1 MSPRMLVVYG
11 LLLLGVG
18 IQWLCALGMLVF
30 RGPFERLHLLG
41 PANGVGAL
49 AIVVA
54 VALDTP
60 AKGGGVKALLIGA
73 VMLVTGPVLTHAVA
87 RAATLH
93 ERAPEKPGDVPEV
106 EP

>member
-1 MSPRMLVVYG
+1 MSARTLGVDALLV
-11 LLLLGVG
+11 LGVG

-60 AKGGGVKALLIGA
+60 AKGGGVKALVVGA
-73 VMLVTGPVLTHAVA
+73 VMLVTSPVLTHAVA
-87 RAATLH
+87 RAMTLR
-93 ERAPEKPGDVPEV
+93 ERAPDKPEDVPEV

>member
-1 MSPRMLVVYG
+1 MSPRTLAVDG

-49 AIVVA
+49 AVVLA

-60 AKGGGVKALLIGA
+60 AKGGGVKALVVGA
-73 VMLVTGPVLTHAVA
+73 VLLVTSPVLSHAVA
-87 RAATLH
+87 RAATLR
-93 ERAPEKPGDVPEV
+93 ERAPEKPEAVPEG

>member
-1 MSPRMLVVYG
+1 MSPRMLVVDG
-11 LLLLGVG
+11 LLVLGVG
-18 IQWLCALGMLVF
+18 IQLLCALGMLVF

-41 PANGVGAL
+41 PANGLGAL

-60 AKGGGVKALLIGA
+60 AKEGGVKALLVGF
-73 VMLVTGPVLTHAVA
+73 VMLVMGPVLSHAVA
-87 RAATLH
+87 RAATQR
-93 ERAPEKPGDVPEV
+93 ERASGKPSDVPGV